1 MNDTEEYTLSSYE
14 ALVEGIVIKALE
26 SYDGND
32 VIVLASLLDDE
43 LHKEGIAMPF
53 AWLWSRA
60 TFALTEW

>member
-1 MNDTEEYTLSSYE
+1 MHDSEEYTLTQYE
-14 ALVEGIVIKALE
+14 ALVDAIVARALE

-43 LHKEGIAMPF
+43 LHKEGITMPF

>member
-1 MNDTEEYTLSSYE
+1 MHDSEEYTLTQYE
-14 ALVEGIVIKALE
+14 ALVDGIVVKALE
-26 SYDGND
+26 SYNGND